1 MEDNAS
7 SSDRATEETETI
19 EITDD
24 TPIDEIINNI
34 ENATLNKKR
43 NK

>member
-7 SSDRATEETETI
+7 SSDQATEETEI
-19 EITDD
+19 MEITDD

-34 ENATLNKKR
+34 ENTTQDKKR